1 MSNQKGFSA
10 IEGLIVMVVIAVIGF
25 SGYYVVNRNNNE
37 TQLSVDSTESSEL
50 SEELPID
57 LEGLKTIEEIETV
70 AGVSDT
76 VSMLSYKLESSD
88 SKTEYVVILSNGK
101 KLVIDARTGEILSE
115 EDTDVSSYSS
125 TAPIN
130 LSLNE
135 AYTLAASR
143 YSSPIKE
150 IEFEIEDDKATYKIE
165 YLDGSKVEI
174 DASTGSVVKS
184 ETKKEEYEDSSDDS
198 EDDDSSDDDYED
210 EDEYEEEDE
219 DGSSDDSEEEDER
232 DS

>member
-10 IEGLIVMVVIAVIGF
+10 VEGLLVVIVIGVIGF

-37 TQLSVDSTESSEL
+37 TQLSVDTTESSEL

-115 EDTDVSSYSS
+115 EDTDVSSLSS
-125 TAPIN
+125 SIPIN
-130 LSLNE
+130 VSLKE
-135 AYTLAASR
+135 AYALATAR
-143 YSSPIKE
+143 YQSPVKDV
-150 IEFEIEDDKATYKIE
+150 EFEVEDTKATYKIE

-174 DASTGSVVKS
+174 DASTGSIVKS
-184 ETKKEEYEDSSDDS
+184 ETKNEEYEDSSDEDS
-198 EDDDSSDDDYED
+198 EDEREEEEYEDSSDED
-210 EDEYEEEDE
+210 
-219 DGSSDDSEEEDER
+219 SEDER
-232 DS
+232 EEERES